1 MTSSSAEQ
9 ARFAE
14 ARLLN
19 RLTAASA
26 AEWPQPPETRRSFT
40 RLWNAFLTARTLIA
54 LALLALQGL
63 AWGMGRPAP
72 QVAVWVC
79 VTYLVIT
86 LVTRLWLTP
95 PPVRT
100 AGVRWL
106 WVAGVDLLVFA
117 LLHWWQEAASYTP
130 LFVVPVLMTA
140 MLATRALALG
150 TAAVATLLLL
160 SNAGW
165 TYLAE
170 SRVSVDSF
178 SQAALSGAGLFVLA
192 LLTSQLAARLKQEE
206 SQGRRAHAE
215 ALLQTLVNDLV
226 IEYMHDGLLVVDEQL
241 AVRAANPAAR
251 AMLGT
256 DEVVTPA
263 SFTLTDDAAWADLV
277 ALARQVLADGQE
289 RTAEITLQREGQTA
303 RHALARVQHTPAP
316 MPSAKGLCV
325 FFMQDLREMQ
335 ARVRTEKL
343 AAMGRLSAAVAHEI
357 RNPLAAISQANA
369 LLLEQLDDPAM
380 RRLSGMVAQNAQR
393 LGRIVNDVLDA
404 ARVQHEGSTGTL
416 QQIALDEEVAD
427 ICTGWVR
434 QHGIKGNLRITLRG
448 EDAQVRFTT
457 DHLHRVLVN
466 LLDNALRYAAPGEG
480 AIQVVTELV
489 SAKQARLAVWSKAP
503 ALEPGVQRHLF
514 EPFFSSESRS
524 SGLGLF
530 ICRELCQ
537 RHGGAIAY
545 ERASRLYEGQL
556 VEGNEFFVTLERV
569 AAPAAVP
576 VQPQLAL
583 NDPA

>member
-1 MTSSSAEQ
+1 MTLPSAKQ

-14 ARLLN
+14 QRLLS
-19 RLTAASA
+19 RLAASDGA
-26 AEWPQPPETRRSFT
+26 APVQSPNARRSFT
-40 RLWNAFLTARTLIA
+40 RLWNAFLTVRALIA
-54 LALLALQGL
+54 VALLVLQGL
-63 AWGMGRPAP
+63 AWMMGRTAP
-72 QVAVWVC
+72 QLSIWVC
-79 VTYLVIT
+79 ASYLVVT
-86 LVTRLWLTP
+86 LVTRLWLTLP
-95 PPVRT
+95 ARE
-100 AGVRWL
+100 AGARWL
-106 WVAGVDLLVFA
+106 WVAGVDLLVFS
-117 LLHWWQEAASYTP
+117 LLHWLQETVNYAP
-130 LFVVPVLMTA
+130 LFVVPMLMTA

-170 SRVSVDSF
+170 GRVSVDSF
-178 SQAALSGAGLFVLA
+178 SQAALSGAGLFVLV
-192 LLTSQLAARLKQEE
+192 LLTSQLAARLRQEE
-206 SQGRRAHAE
+206 SLGQRAHAE

-226 IEYMHDGLLVVDEQL
+226 IESMHDGLLVVDEQL
-241 AVRAANPAAR
+241 AVRTANPAAR

-256 DEVVTPA
+256 DEEVTPV
-263 SFTLTDDAAWADLV
+263 SFALTDDAAWTDLV

-289 RTAEITLQREGQTA
+289 RATEVTLQHAKRA
-303 RHALARVQHTPAP
+303 ACHALVRVQHTPAP

-434 QHGIKGNLRITLRG
+434 QHGIKGKLRITLA
-448 EDAQVRFTT
+448 AQQAHVRFTT

-480 AIQVVTELV
+480 GIQVATALI
-489 SAKQARLAVWSKAP
+489 SPKQARMAVWSHAP
-503 ALEPGVQRHLF
+503 ALDPGVQRHLF

-556 VEGNEFFVTLERV
+556 VEGNEFFVTLECV
-569 AAPAAVP
+569 AAPAAP
-576 VQPQLAL
+576 EPAQPQLAL
-583 NDPA
+583 HDPV

>member
-63 AWGMGRPAP
+63 AWGMGRPTP

-95 PPVRT
+95 PPARA

-165 TYLAE
+165 TYLTE

-263 SFTLTDDAAWADLV
+263 SFALTDDAAWADLV

-316 MPSAKGLCV
+316 MPSVKGLCV

>member
-19 RLTAASA
+19 RLTVASA

-40 RLWNAFLTARTLIA
+40 RLWNAFLTARMLIA

-95 PPVRT
+95 PPARA

-165 TYLAE
+165 TYLTE

-263 SFTLTDDAAWADLV
+263 SFALTDDAAWADLV

>member
-95 PPVRT
+95 PPARA

-256 DEVVTPA
+256 DEVTPA
-263 SFTLTDDAAWADLV
+263 SFALTDDAAWADLV

>member
-1 MTSSSAEQ
+1 MTLPSAKQ

-14 ARLLN
+14 QRLLS
-19 RLTAASA
+19 RLAASDGA
-26 AEWPQPPETRRSFT
+26 APVQSPNARRSFT
-40 RLWNAFLTARTLIA
+40 RLWNAFLTVRALIA
-54 LALLALQGL
+54 VALLVLQGL
-63 AWGMGRPAP
+63 AWMMGRTAP
-72 QVAVWVC
+72 QLSIWVC
-79 VTYLVIT
+79 ASYLVVT
-86 LVTRLWLTP
+86 LVTRLWLTLP
-95 PPVRT
+95 ARE
-100 AGVRWL
+100 AGARWL
-106 WVAGVDLLVFA
+106 WVAGVDLLVFS
-117 LLHWWQEAASYTP
+117 LLHWLQETVNYAP
-130 LFVVPVLMTA
+130 LFVVPMLMTA

-170 SRVSVDSF
+170 GRVSVDSF
-178 SQAALSGAGLFVLA
+178 SQAALSGAGLFVLV
-192 LLTSQLAARLKQEE
+192 LLTSQLAARLRQEE
-206 SQGRRAHAE
+206 SLGQRAHAE

-226 IEYMHDGLLVVDEQL
+226 IESMHDGLLVVDEQL
-241 AVRAANPAAR
+241 AVRTANPAAR

-256 DEVVTPA
+256 DEEVTPV
-263 SFTLTDDAAWADLV
+263 SFALTDDAAWTDLV

-289 RTAEITLQREGQTA
+289 RATEVTLQHAKRA
-303 RHALARVQHTPAP
+303 ACHALVRVQHTPAP

-434 QHGIKGNLRITLRG
+434 QHGIKGKLRITL
-448 EDAQVRFTT
+448 DAQQAHVRFTT

-480 AIQVVTELV
+480 GIQVATALI
-489 SAKQARLAVWSKAP
+489 SPKQARLAVWSHAP
-503 ALEPGVQRHLF
+503 ALDPGVQRHLF

-545 ERASRLYEGQL
+545 ERALRLYEGQL
-556 VEGNEFFVTLERV
+556 VEGNEFFVTLECV
-569 AAPAAVP
+569 AASAAPEPA
-576 VQPQLAL
+576 QPQLAL
-583 NDPA
+583 HDPV

>member
-1 MTSSSAEQ
+1 MNSSSAEQ

-263 SFTLTDDAAWADLV
+263 SFALTDDAAWADLV

-369 LLLEQLDDPAM
+369 LLLEQLDDPVM

-416 QQIALDEEVAD
+416 QQIAPVVKD
-427 ICTGWVR
+427 
-434 QHGIKGNLRITLRG
+434 
-448 EDAQVRFTT
+448 T
-457 DHLHRVLVN
+457 D
-466 LLDNALRYAAPGEG
+466 G
-480 AIQVVTELV
+480 
-489 SAKQARLAVWSKAP
+489 
-503 ALEPGVQRHLF
+503 
-514 EPFFSSESRS
+514 
-524 SGLGLF
+524 
-530 ICRELCQ
+530 
-537 RHGGAIAY
+537 
-545 ERASRLYEGQL
+545 
-556 VEGNEFFVTLERV
+556 
-569 AAPAAVP
+569 
-576 VQPQLAL
+576 
-583 NDPA
+583 

>member
-1 MTSSSAEQ
+1 MTLPSAKQAHFAEQ
-9 ARFAE
+9 
-14 ARLLN
+14 RLLS
-19 RLTAASA
+19 RLAASDGA
-26 AEWPQPPETRRSFT
+26 APVQSPIARRSFT
-40 RLWNAFLTARTLIA
+40 RLWNAFLTVRALIA
-54 LALLALQGL
+54 VALLVLQGL
-63 AWGMGRPAP
+63 AWMMGRTAP
-72 QVAVWVC
+72 QLSIWVC
-79 VTYLVIT
+79 ASYLVVT
-86 LVTRLWLTP
+86 LVTRLWLTLP
-95 PPVRT
+95 ARE
-100 AGVRWL
+100 AGARWL
-106 WVAGVDLLVFA
+106 WVAGVDLLVFS
-117 LLHWWQEAASYTP
+117 LLHWLQETVNYAP
-130 LFVVPVLMTA
+130 LFVVPMLMTA

-263 SFTLTDDAAWADLV
+263 SFALTDDAAWADLV

-434 QHGIKGNLRITLRG
+434 QHGIKGKLRITL
-448 EDAQVRFTT
+448 DAQQAHVRFTT

-480 AIQVVTELV
+480 GIQVATALI
-489 SAKQARLAVWSKAP
+489 SPKQARLAVWSHAP
-503 ALEPGVQRHLF
+503 ALDPGVQRHLF

>member
-1 MTSSSAEQ
+1 MNSSSAEQ

-95 PPVRT
+95 PPARA

-165 TYLAE
+165 TYLTE

-263 SFTLTDDAAWADLV
+263 SFALTDDAAWADLV

-369 LLLEQLDDPAM
+369 LLLEQLDDPVM

-537 RHGGAIAY
+537 RHGSAIAY

>member
-86 LVTRLWLTP
+86 LVTRLWLMP
-95 PPVRT
+95 PPARV

-165 TYLAE
+165 TYLTE

-206 SQGRRAHAE
+206 SQSRRAHAE

-251 AMLGT
+251 TMLGT

-416 QQIALDEEVAD
+416 QQIALDEEVSD